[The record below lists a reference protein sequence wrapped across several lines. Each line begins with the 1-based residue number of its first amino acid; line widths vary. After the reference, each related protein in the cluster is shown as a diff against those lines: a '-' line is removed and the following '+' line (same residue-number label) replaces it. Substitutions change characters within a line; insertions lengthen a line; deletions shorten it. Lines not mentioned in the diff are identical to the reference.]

1 MQHSIFK
8 SIIMGVLVGGV
19 LFVASMILFRVLFF
33 LLIAGL
39 IVKAFSRH
47 KMRRYAQNRFYQASN
62 EEDVYEPFHQN
73 PAYAWASAQQHRNP
87 FHRNEEAPRP
97 IIID

>member
-33 LLIAGL
+33 LLIGGL
-39 IVKAFSRH
+39 IFKAFSRH
-47 KMRRYAQNRFYQASN
+47 KMRRYAQNRFYEASN
-62 EEDVYEPFHQN
+62 EEVYEPFHQSQ
-73 PAYAWASAQQHRNP
+73 AYSWASAQQHRNP

-97 IIID
+97 IIIE